1 MNKASLKEKY
11 LIYKVRQNKDA
22 ESYGQL
28 YDYYVDRIFR
38 FILFK
43 VSSVETAEDLT
54 SEVFLKTWEYIN
66 TTDKKI
72 GNLNAL
78 LYKVARNAVIDHYRK
93 KRNDVIGTDEDFM
106 HSIADHRINIE
117 KDANLKI
124 EIQSIEKHL
133 GKLKDIY
140 REVIILKYIEE
151 FSVTEIAEVIDKSRG
166 NVRVLLHR
174 ALQALKEIAGEE

>member
-22 ESYGQL
+22 DSYGQL

-43 VSSVETAEDLT
+43 VSSVEVAEDLT

-66 TTDKKI
+66 NTNKKI

-78 LYKVARNAVIDHYRK
+78 LYKVARNCVIDHYRSK
-93 KRNDVIGTDEDFM
+93 AKDAVTTDEEVM
-106 HSIADHRINIE
+106 LNIKDMRDLE
-117 KDANLKI
+117 ADANLKM
-124 EIQSIEKHL
+124 EIQSIEVHL
-133 GKLKDIY
+133 SKLKDDY

-151 FSVTEIAEVIDKSRG
+151 FSITEIAEVTGKSKG

-174 ALQALKEIAGEE
+174 ALKAIKEIAGEEA